1 MGGFTPGIVTP
12 PSVLSQLRDPDS
24 TVSQRVKIDIQDEI
38 LFYMPSSNPLTVIT
52 KHLRKKREV
61 ENYTFDLLEKD
72 EAPREVTVTGAVTAV
87 ATTINLVAGQGIRVA
102 KYDLLMHPVSREVFY
117 VTAIATDALTVATRG
132 TFGSAAAIVDGDT
145 LLILGAAFE
154 DGATSGNL
162 KSVKEDRGFNYTQIF
177 RKAFGFSGRQLMTAL
192 YGGSDKMSEPKW
204 QAIEHAKS
212 IEYAFLFGRRAKLTG
227 AGGLPVT
234 TTGGIEYFVKT
245 NVWDLAGNKPKL
257 SQVIEALEEG
267 MKYGRGGNL
276 EGSETKYLFCSPR
289 WQTVLESFGRDF
301 IQYRNSDTIV
311 GLKLGELQTAHGR
324 VVVVRDPILTGAVHG
339 GYAFLLDLNHVKYVN
354 FKGRDTK
361 LMENIQANDA
371 DSQVFEFK
379 TDCGAQIELER
390 SHMIFKGLPLG

>member
-1 MGGFTPGIVTP
+1 MGGFTPGVPPVPSIV
-12 PSVLSQLRDPDS
+12 SALRDPDS

-38 LFYMPSSNPLTVIT
+38 LLYMPSANPLTVIT

-72 EAPREVTVTGAVTAV
+72 EAPREVTVSGNQTGAD
-87 ATTINLVAGQGIRVA
+87 TTIELVAGHGLRVS
-102 KYDLLMHPVSREVFY
+102 KYDLLLHPVTREVLY
-117 VTAIATDALTVATRG
+117 ISSIATDNLTAVRGIGGAGVAM
-132 TFGSAAAIVDGDT
+132 VDGDT
-145 LLILGAAFE
+145 LLIIGPAFE
-154 DGATSGNL
+154 DAAASGNM

-177 RKAFGFSGRQLMTAL
+177 RKHFGFSGRQLVTAL
-192 YGGSDKMSEPKW
+192 YGGSDKMTEPKW

-212 IEYAFLFGRRAKLTG
+212 IEFAFLFGRRSKQTG
-227 AGGLPVT
+227 AGGLPIT

-289 WQTVLESFGRDF
+289 WQTTLESFGRDF

-324 VVVVRDPILTGAVHG
+324 VVVVRNPILTGSVHG
-339 GYAFLLDLNHVKYVN
+339 GYAMLLDLNHVRYVN
-354 FKGRDTK
+354 MKDRDTK
-361 LMENIQANDA
+361 LMENIQGNDV
-371 DSQVFEFK
+371 DSQEFEYK
-379 TDCGAQIELER
+379 SDCGAQIELER
-390 SHMIFKGLPLG
+390 AHMIWKNHPLG